1 MREGFNFIY
10 LFVAVVLAL
19 GSKKYCKLQWNV
31 FNSNLE
37 MEGPSNSGTQLEY
50 YLHILVI
57 GSLCELSKLFYAY
70 QDRLYVYA
78 I

>member
-1 MREGFNFIY
+1 MVFHRKNQSQFCVCVCGDFNFIY

-31 FNSNLE
+31 FDSNLE

-50 YLHILVI
+50 YLHNLVI
-57 GSLCELSKLFYAY
+57 GSLCELSK
-70 QDRLYVYA
+70 
-78 I
+78 